1 MLKRKN
7 TNKPF
12 VSEKRDR
19 YAQFFSYEHLLFNSL
34 KQEEFDHIIAI
45 VLGTDSYECLPD
57 FHVPTL
63 DDIDDSVA
71 KSYLRAKRFHLTNLF
86 FTYSRVYDL
95 CRVLGVTNIFDLG
108 CMTINQ
114 GLMLLRYSNMSYTG
128 VEANRFYLNDYRI
141 GDFFEAIGTKTCNI
155 KKNAFLYPTVENIA
169 PFADGRIRYIKGDYP
184 ISLCVPKNSI
194 GVSMRSL
201 GFSDDK
207 EHIKRIVRSLTSD
220 FDRIIFDMRFDRITE
235 WKTNDW
241 EDFTVI
247 QIGPTYLYATKYSE
261 DIEQLAMMYPAKD
274 GRFSTGIGSFEE
286 YNSPFESP
294 DDFEEKRI
302 VSWH

>member
-1 MLKRKN
+1 MLKEKYTKN
-7 TNKPF
+7 F
-12 VSEKRDR
+12 CDYAKRER

-34 KQEEFDHIIAI
+34 KQDEFDRIIAI
-45 VLGTDSYECLPD
+45 VLGTDSYECRPD
-57 FHVPTL
+57 FHVSTL
-63 DDIDDSVA
+63 DGIDDSVA
-71 KSYLRAKRFHLTNLF
+71 KIYLRAKRFHLTNLF
-86 FTYSRVYDL
+86 FTYSRVYDI

-141 GDFFEAIGTKTCNI
+141 GDFFEPIGTKTCNI
-155 KKNAFLYPTVENIA
+155 KKNAFLYPTVENVP
-169 PFADGRIRYIKGDYP
+169 PFANGRIRYIKGDYP

-207 EHIKRIVRSLTSD
+207 EQIKRIVHSLTCD
-220 FDRIIFDMRFDRITE
+220 FNRIIFDMRFDQITE
-235 WKTNDW
+235 WKTNAW
-241 EDFTVI
+241 EDFTVV
-247 QIGPTYLYATKYSE
+247 QIGPTYLYATKYPE
-261 DIEQLAMMYPAKD
+261 DIKQLAVMYPAKE

-286 YNSPFESP
+286 YNSPYESA

-302 VSWH
+302 VPWD